1 MDFIKKYNR
10 PPTARNYHNTL
21 STLSIITNLPVNRNS
36 SLASSKIDRISFAV
50 VIVGLTSLEMAS
62 AREMRALAI
71 VVLPH
76 LEASHK
82 LKIITKKRFAH
93 AHPGGPQRMTFSV
106 VIGASESSLMSASGP
121 VVR

>member
-36 SLASSKIDRISFAV
+36 SLASSKIDRTSFAV

-82 LKIITKKRFAH
+82 LKSKTKNGLHILTREDPK
-93 AHPGGPQRMTFSV
+93 G
-106 VIGASESSLMSASGP
+106 
-121 VVR
+121 